1 MCTGTVTGFGV
12 IPMAASDDDRRDD
25 LAATSES
32 LHDDAHRVAE
42 IEEEKQ
48 GLEPG
53 DPRLIE
59 LSNQAERLA
68 DGIAAKSRIERDL
81 ADGSGDSPGEE
92 ASRPN

>member
-1 MCTGTVTGFGV
+1 ME
-12 IPMAASDDDRRDD
+12 SDDEKRRED

-32 LHDDAHRVAE
+32 LHEDSHRVAD

-59 LSNQAERLA
+59 LSNDAERLA
-68 DGIAAKSRIERDL
+68 EGIAEKSRIERDL
-81 ADGSGDSPGEE
+81 ADGSEDPAREVAG
-92 ASRPN
+92 RPN

>member
-1 MCTGTVTGFGV
+1 ME
-12 IPMAASDDDRRDD
+12 SDDEKLRED

-32 LHDDAHRVAE
+32 LHEDAHGVAD

-59 LSNQAERLA
+59 LSNDAERLA
-68 DGIAAKSRIERDL
+68 EGIAEKSRIERDL
-81 ADGSGDSPGEE
+81 ADGSEDPAREVAG
-92 ASRPN
+92 RPN